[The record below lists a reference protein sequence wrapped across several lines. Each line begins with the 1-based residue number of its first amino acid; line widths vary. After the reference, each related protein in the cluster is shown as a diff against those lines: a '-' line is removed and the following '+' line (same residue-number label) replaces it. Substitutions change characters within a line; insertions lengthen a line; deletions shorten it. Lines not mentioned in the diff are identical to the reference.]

1 MKYNQHLYLSE
12 YLHFYSRI
20 LNENIKLEKYY
31 FINTNSQNNTYTFM
45 NKEIRVKV
53 YNSFMRTI
61 STNFKTIS
69 KLGKKD
75 FTYRWES
82 NSLGHGERDSVLIFQ
97 I

>member
-1 MKYNQHLYLSE
+1 
-12 YLHFYSRI
+12 
-20 LNENIKLEKYY
+20 
-31 FINTNSQNNTYTFM
+31 M